1 MIRAILAH
9 DSQWG
14 IGKNGGLPWP
24 KHSADLRWFKECTV
38 GGIVVMGRNTWES
51 LPRKPLPD
59 RINVIVTTQTIENAL
74 GNMVV
79 NIDTLFEI
87 LPKMNYNKNIWI
99 IGGAQLVESCLAII
113 DELWLNNVGGDYNCD
128 VFLPKQKITTTF
140 SPKHVDFKSFG
151 TITRWIKKLQ

>member
-9 DSQWG
+9 DSRWG

-38 GGIVVMGRNTWES
+38 GGIVVMGGATWRS
-51 LPRKPLPD
+51 LPRKPLPN
-59 RINVIVTTQTIENAL
+59 RENIVITRRDDIEADVVVDMRSAL
-74 GNMVV
+74 K
-79 NIDTLFEI
+79 I
-87 LPKMNYNKNIWI
+87 LPQLNYTKDVWI
-99 IGGAQLVESCLAII
+99 IGGANILEQLLPYC
-113 DELWLNNVGGDYNCD
+113 DELWLNNVGGDYDCD

-151 TITRWIKKLQ
+151 TITKWIRKTQ